1 MKLLGKTSAIF
12 DSTIGIFAIF
22 AAVLL
27 AFIMLSVCT
36 EVVTRYFLGRPLI
49 WVIEVTEF
57 VLVWITFLGAAWV
70 LKREA
75 HVVMDIVLVRLEP
88 RTQALVNIIT
98 SVIGVAI
105 CLVLT
110 GYGAFVTW
118 DLYQREQFLPTIL
131 RPPSHILFAIIP
143 IGSFLL
149 FIQFLR
155 RTYGYILGRRV
166 VPVVPDE
173 EYSGE

>member
-1 MKLLGKTSAIF
+1 MRLLRKASALF
-12 DSTIGIFAIF
+12 DSTLGVFAFF
-22 AAVLL
+22 AAILL
-27 AFIMLSVCT
+27 AFIMLSVSA
-36 EVVTRYFLGRPLI
+36 EVVARYFLGHPLI

-57 VLVWITFLGAAWV
+57 ALVWITFLGAAWV

-75 HVVMDIVLVRLEP
+75 HVVMDIVLTRLEP
-88 RTQALVNIIT
+88 GTQALVNIIT

-118 DLYQREQFLPTIL
+118 DLYQREQFIPTIL

-143 IGSFLL
+143 IGSFML